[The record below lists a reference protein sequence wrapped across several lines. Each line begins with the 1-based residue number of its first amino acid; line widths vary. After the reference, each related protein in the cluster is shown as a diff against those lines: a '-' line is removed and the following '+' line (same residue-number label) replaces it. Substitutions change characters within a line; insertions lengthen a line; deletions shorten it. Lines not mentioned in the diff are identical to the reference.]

1 LAVCFD
7 PTPVFCCCS
16 TSFCCDLTLNLLMKL
31 LAFLLAVLL
40 LSSAVLAQDGHG
52 VRARGRRP
60 RRDRSEGSDEPTV
73 DKCAVVRCMAGYKCV
88 AFGDRAECVPDEEQ
102 TDDDMSVCA
111 AVTCP
116 YGHVCVHE
124 PKQCIT
130 TPCNQFNCVPVD
142 EA

>member
-1 LAVCFD
+1 
-7 PTPVFCCCS
+7 
-16 TSFCCDLTLNLLMKL
+16 MKL

-40 LSSAVLAQDGHG
+40 LSSAVLAQGWLTTY
-52 VRARGRRP
+52 VTLLTLRRRAERARR
-60 RRDRSEGSDEPTV
+60 EGAEEQAV